1 MEKNKAKTEAQVC
14 GSGREASKVIRK
26 GFTEKVRDMSKGK
39 KGVRER
45 VKRMINGGR
54 VLPAR
59 GGRRT
64 LKQEHNCFLRN
75 MKEVSMARTGEWGS
89 K

>member
-26 GFTEKVRDMSKGK
+26 GFTEKESKGK